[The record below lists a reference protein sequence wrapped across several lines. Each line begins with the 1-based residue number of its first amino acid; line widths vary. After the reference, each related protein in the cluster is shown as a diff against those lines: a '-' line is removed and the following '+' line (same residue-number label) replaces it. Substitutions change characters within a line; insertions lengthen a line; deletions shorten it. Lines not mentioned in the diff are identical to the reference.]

1 MDVSALV
8 SLGLLLALAIAA
20 AFVIRRMTQ
29 IAAEER
35 KLRAYVDGV
44 ARVTAAADAALD
56 RGSTAVDGLLHGR
69 GTTDT
74 AADEVGRAAVEL
86 GEAQALLASLPT
98 PDSLAEGNRDL
109 MTALGSGRDALAGL
123 QPSLG
128 DLQPGRP
135 ADDPTRL
142 EAGRATRRALL
153 AAFEARDAV
162 HIAERRIEAC
172 VATARARTSRRDR
185 AAGR

>member
-1 MDVSALV
+1 MDISALV
-8 SLGLLLALAIAA
+8 SLGLLVALAIAA
-20 AFVIRRMTQ
+20 AVVIRRMTQ

-44 ARVTAAADAALD
+44 GRVTAAADAALD
-56 RGSTAVDGLLHGR
+56 RGSAAVDGLLHGR

-74 AADEVGRAAVEL
+74 TADEVALAAVEL
-86 GEAQALLASLPT
+86 EEARAQLVSLPA

-109 MTALGSGRDALAGL
+109 TTALGAGSEALAGL
-123 QPSLG
+123 QPNLG
-128 DLQPGRP
+128 ELQPGRP
-135 ADDPTRL
+135 ADDPARL

-153 AAFEARDAV
+153 ATLEARDAV
-162 HIAERRIEAC
+162 HVAERRIEAS
-172 VATARARTSRRDR
+172 VATARARAGRRGR